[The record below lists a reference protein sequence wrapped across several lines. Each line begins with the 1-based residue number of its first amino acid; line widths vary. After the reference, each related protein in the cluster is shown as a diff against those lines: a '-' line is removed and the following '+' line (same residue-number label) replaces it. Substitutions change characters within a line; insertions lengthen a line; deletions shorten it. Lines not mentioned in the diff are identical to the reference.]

1 MALYLL
7 KLCTFYR
14 LALDIVIMNRVCR
27 IFRKGLMGFR
37 GFQFIDMTAQESLT
51 FGMEED
57 HFPLRAIQI
66 TKKKPE
72 WRTEKEIKLLRSW
85 LQFVESY
92 QKYSLNLQ
100 LLLAKVIRFE
110 R

>member
-1 MALYLL
+1 MISCACSF
-7 KLCTFYR
+7 KTFYR
-14 LALDIVIMNRVCR
+14 LALDIVVMNRVCK

-37 GFQFIDMTAQESLT
+37 GFQFIDMT
-51 FGMEED
+51 D